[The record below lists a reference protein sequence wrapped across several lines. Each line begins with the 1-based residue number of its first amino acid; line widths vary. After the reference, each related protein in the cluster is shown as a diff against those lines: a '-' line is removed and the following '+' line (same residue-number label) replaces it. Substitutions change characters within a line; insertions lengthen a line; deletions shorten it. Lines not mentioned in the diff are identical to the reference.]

1 MKVERFVS
9 ALFLA
14 FSVLACNAQIAG
26 RYYRIVSGTQSVFPQ
41 DASSSASRVVL
52 WTETGVAAQRWQLV
66 DFGDGQYGFRNAY
79 SGLYLARENG
89 NKAGQPVSQRP
100 LKDAGDYAKWS
111 VQPVEGV
118 EGAYKLFTD
127 NTNKYCLS
135 KNIAQG
141 DGVKLSTIY
150 EPTTAAERTQF
161 YLVEDAACQ
170 TSFTAAVR
178 DSMMN
183 GFLNQYYHTAANG
196 HVLGNGGWWGDAEMF
211 ETILDAFETTGDAR
225 YREIFSELYKNFL
238 QRNGTDWSNNEFND
252 DITWMVLACVRA
264 YKFFGVQDY
273 LDKARKNYDAMYNR
287 AHQRFGTLVWKQ
299 SQENKLATNSCINC
313 PATVAACYLAEA
325 TGDEAY
331 YGKALSIYKAQRQL
345 LFDASNGQV
354 YDSRAW
360 TSDGSMEANFNHWAS
375 TYNQG
380 TMLGA
385 AILLYE
391 YTGDAQYLTDA
402 DKIYNYTISH
412 LCNGDSIINVC
423 QTISG
428 DLCGFKGIFMRY
440 ARRYA
445 QDLNHEEAFS
455 WMGKNAWKAWQ
466 NRNSKGVTWS
476 AWLTKTSE
484 DFKRKEGNDEKD
496 ITNDAF
502 GASTAVS
509 VAFNAHVNSMF
520 SKNAFST
527 NPATCFDD
535 LKFMQLSEEDGG
547 TCAVLNLP
555 HGYAGFRRVD
565 FGDSGA
571 QDVVLRVNATQSR
584 TKLIV
589 YADSVVADRRLGDTG
604 VITKGQ
610 WQNKTI
616 KLSER
621 LTGKHT
627 IYFVTTVAGAKLH
640 NFRFFADAAGISSAF
655 CSDRP
660 GKVGIYGMNGM
671 RVSPGVDVKA
681 LPKGLYVVC
690 NGRDGVAKVI
700 LHR

>member
-14 FSVLACNAQIAG
+14 FSVLACHAQIAG
-26 RYYRIVSGTQSVFPQ
+26 RYYRIASGSQSVFPPN
-41 DASSSASRVVL
+41 ASSSASRVVL

-79 SGLYLARENG
+79 SGLYLARANG
-89 NKAGQPVSQRP
+89 NNAGQAVSQR
-100 LKDAGDYAKWS
+100 LLSDAGEYAKWC
-111 VQPVEGV
+111 VRPVEGV
-118 EGAYKLFTD
+118 EGAFTIFTD
-127 NTNKYCLS
+127 DTYKYCLS
-135 KNIAQG
+135 KNLASG
-141 DGVKLSTIY
+141 DGVLLSTIY
-150 EPTTAAERTQF
+150 EPTTAAGRTQF
-161 YLVEDAACQ
+161 RLTEDGPVQ
-170 TSFTAAVR
+170 TSFTTAVR
-178 DSMMN
+178 DSMMS
-183 GFLNQYYHTAANG
+183 GFLNQYYHVAAAG

-211 ETILDAFETTGDAR
+211 ETVLDAFETTGDAK
-225 YREIFSELYKNFL
+225 YRDIFSELYANFL
-238 QRNGTDWSNNEFND
+238 QRNGTDWTNNEYND

-325 TGDEAY
+325 TGDKAY
-331 YGKALSIYKAQRQL
+331 YGKALTVYAGQRQL
-345 LFDASNGQV
+345 LFNPSNGQV

-360 TSDGSMEANFNHWAS
+360 TSDGAMEADFNHWAS

-391 YTGDAQYLTDA
+391 YTGDTQYLTDA

-455 WMGKNAWKAWQ
+455 WMEKNAWKAWQ

-509 VAFNAHVNSMF
+509 AAFNARVNRLF
-520 SKNAFST
+520 NKNAYAL
-527 NPATCFDD
+527 NPATGFDD
-535 LKFMQLSEEDGG
+535 LKFAQLSDEDGD
-547 TCAVLNLP
+547 TCAVMNLRD
-555 HGYAGFRRVD
+555 GYVGFRRVD
-565 FGDSGA
+565 FGDRGA

-589 YADSVVADRRLGDTG
+589 YADSVVADRRLGYTG
-604 VITKGQ
+604 FITKGQ
-610 WQNKTI
+610 WQDKTI
-616 KLSER
+616 KLSGR

-627 IYFVTTVAGAKLH
+627 LYFVTTNAGAKLH
-640 NFRFFADAAGISSAF
+640 DFRFFADADGISALIP
-655 CSDRP
+655 DRS
-660 GKVGIYGMNGM
+660 GNVGIYTINGM
-671 RVSPGVDVKA
+671 KISNNGDVKA
-681 LPKGLYVVC
+681 LPSGLYLVSSHGKVV
-690 NGRDGVAKVI
+690 KVI
-700 LHR
+700 R

>member
-1 MKVERFVS
+1 MKTDRIVS
-9 ALFLA
+9 ALFVA
-14 FSVLACNAQIAG
+14 FAVLTCQAQTPG
-26 RYYRIVSGTQSVFPQ
+26 KYYRIASGTQSAFPQ
-41 DASSSASRVVL
+41 DASGSKARAVL
-52 WTETGVAAQRWQLV
+52 WTDTGVAAQRWQLV
-66 DFGDGQYGFRNAY
+66 DLGDGLYGFRNAY
-79 SGLYLARENG
+79 SGLYLARETG
-89 NKAGQPVSQRP
+89 NKQGQPVSQRP
-100 LKDAGDYAKWS
+100 LTDAGDFAKWS

-118 EGAYKLFTD
+118 KGAYKLFTD
-127 NTNKYCLS
+127 NTNTYCLS
-135 KNIAQG
+135 KNLAQG
-141 DGVKLSTIY
+141 DGVMLSTIY

-178 DSMMN
+178 DFMMN

-225 YREIFSELYKNFL
+225 YREIFSELYNNFL
-238 QRNGTDWSNNEFND
+238 QRNGTDWTNNEFND

-273 LDKARKNYDAMYNR
+273 LNKARKNYDAMYNR

-325 TGDEAY
+325 TGDEDY
-331 YGKALSIYKAQRQL
+331 YRKALSIYKAQRQL

-360 TSDGSMEANFNHWAS
+360 TSDGSMEADFNHWAS

-385 AILLYE
+385 AVLLYE
-391 YTGDAQYLTDA
+391 HTGNTQYLSDA
-402 DKIYNYTISH
+402 DKIYNYTISN
-412 LCNGDSIINVC
+412 LCDGDGIIKVC

-445 QDLNHEEAFS
+445 QDLNHEDALA
-455 WMGKNAWKAWQ
+455 WMKKNAWRAWQ

-535 LKFMQLSEEDGG
+535 LKFMELSEEDGG

-555 HGYAGFRRVD
+555 NGYACFRRVD

-584 TKLIV
+584 TRLIV
-589 YADSVVADRRLGDTG
+589 YADAVVADRRLGDTG
-604 VITKGQ
+604 IITKGQ
-610 WQNKTI
+610 WQNKKI

-627 IYFVTTVAGAKLH
+627 LYFVTTVAGAKLH
-640 NFRFFADAAGISSAF
+640 NFRFFADAAGISAVVP
-655 CSDRP
+655 DRP
-660 GKVGIYGMNGM
+660 ENAGIYTINGM
-671 RVSPGVDVKA
+671 KVSNNSDIKA
-681 LPKGLYVVC
+681 LPRGLYVV
-690 NGRDGVAKVI
+690 GRSHGKVVKVI
-700 LHR
+700 R

>member
-26 RYYRIVSGTQSVFPQ
+26 RYYRIASGSQSVFPQ
-41 DASSSASRVVL
+41 NASSSASRVVL

-89 NKAGQPVSQRP
+89 NKAGQPVSQR
-100 LKDAGDYAKWS
+100 LLSDAGEYAKWC
-111 VQPVEGV
+111 VRPVEGV
-118 EGAYKLFTD
+118 EGAFTIFTD
-127 NTNKYCLS
+127 DTNKYCLS
-135 KNIAQG
+135 KNLASG
-141 DGVKLSTIY
+141 DGVSLSTIY
-150 EPTTAAERTQF
+150 EPTTAAGRTQF
-161 YLVEDAACQ
+161 RLTEDGPVQ
-170 TSFTAAVR
+170 TSFTTAVR

-183 GFLNQYYHTAANG
+183 GFLNQYYHVAAAG

-211 ETILDAFETTGDAR
+211 ETVLDAFETTGDAR
-225 YREIFSELYKNFL
+225 YRDIFSELYANFL
-238 QRNGTDWSNNEFND
+238 QRNGTDWTNNEYND

-325 TGDEAY
+325 TGDKAY
-331 YGKALSIYKAQRQL
+331 YGKALTVYAGQRQL
-345 LFDASNGQV
+345 LFNPSNGQV

-360 TSDGSMEANFNHWAS
+360 TSDGAMEADFNHWAS

-391 YTGDAQYLTDA
+391 YTGDTQYLTDA

-455 WMGKNAWKAWQ
+455 WMEKNAWKAWQ

-484 DFKRKEGNDEKD
+484 DFKRKEGNDEKN

-509 VAFNAHVNSMF
+509 AAFNARVNRLF
-520 SKNAFST
+520 NKNAYAL
-527 NPATCFDD
+527 NPATGFDD
-535 LKFMQLSEEDGG
+535 LKFAQLSDEDGD
-547 TCAVLNLP
+547 TCAVMNLRD
-555 HGYAGFRRVD
+555 GYVGFRRVD
-565 FGDSGA
+565 FGDRGA

-616 KLSER
+616 KLSKR

-640 NFRFFADAAGISSAF
+640 NFRFFADADGISTLI
-655 CSDRP
+655 SDKS
-660 GKVGIYGMNGM
+660 GNVGIYTINGM
-671 RVSPGVDVKA
+671 KISNNGDVKA
-681 LPKGLYVVC
+681 LPSGLYLVSSHGKVV
-690 NGRDGVAKVI
+690 KVI
-700 LHR
+700 R

>member
-14 FSVLACNAQIAG
+14 FSVLACNAQIVG
-26 RYYRIVSGTQSVFPQ
+26 RYYRIASGSQSVFPQ
-41 DASSSASRVVL
+41 NASSSASRLVL

-89 NKAGQPVSQRP
+89 NKSGQAVSQR
-100 LKDAGDYAKWS
+100 LLSDAGEYAKWC
-111 VQPVEGV
+111 VRPVEGV
-118 EGAYKLFTD
+118 EGAFTIFTD
-127 NTNKYCLS
+127 STNKYCLS
-135 KNIAQG
+135 RNLAQG
-141 DGVKLSTIY
+141 DGVLLSTIY
-150 EPTTAAERTQF
+150 GPTTAAERTQF
-161 YLVEDAACQ
+161 RLTEDGSVQ
-170 TSFTAAVR
+170 TSLTTAVR
-178 DSMMN
+178 DSMMS
-183 GFLNQYYHTAANG
+183 GFLNQYYHEAAVG

-211 ETILDAFETTGDAR
+211 ETVLDAFETTGDAR
-225 YREIFSELYKNFL
+225 YRDVFSELYANFL
-238 QRNGTDWSNNEFND
+238 QRNGTDWTNNEFND

-273 LDKARKNYDAMYNR
+273 LDKARKNFDAMYNR

-325 TGDEAY
+325 TGDKAY
-331 YGKALSIYKAQRQL
+331 YGKALTVYAGQRQL
-345 LFDASNGQV
+345 LFNPSDGQV

-360 TSDGSMEANFNHWAS
+360 TSDGAMEADFNHWAS

-440 ARRYA
+440 ARLYA

-484 DFKRKEGNDEKD
+484 NFRHKEGNDEKD

-509 VAFNAHVNSMF
+509 AAFNARVNRLF
-520 SKNAFST
+520 NKNAYAL
-527 NPATCFDD
+527 NQATGFDD
-535 LKFMQLSEEDGG
+535 LKFTQLSDEDGD
-547 TCAVLNLP
+547 TCAVMNLRD
-555 HGYAGFRRVD
+555 GYVGFRRID
-565 FGDSGA
+565 FGQAGA
-571 QDVVLRVNATQSR
+571 RNVLVRVSSSSAR

-589 YADSVVADRRLGDTG
+589 YADSIVAERRLGDTG
-604 VITKGQ
+604 FVTKGK
-610 WQNKTI
+610 WEDKTV
-616 KLSER
+616 KLSEK
-621 LTGKHT
+621 LTGRHS
-627 IYFVTTVAGAKLH
+627 IYFVTTNAGGKLRD
-640 NFRFFADAAGISSAF
+640 FRFFGDVDGISAL

-671 RVSPGVDVKA
+671 RVSPGVDAKA

-690 NGRDGVAKVI
+690 NGRDGVVKVI
-700 LHR
+700 LLR

>member
-14 FSVLACNAQIAG
+14 FSVLACHAQIAG
-26 RYYRIVSGTQSVFPQ
+26 RYYRIASGSQSVFPQ
-41 DASSSASRVVL
+41 NASSSASRVVL

-79 SGLYLARENG
+79 SGLYLARANG
-89 NKAGQPVSQRP
+89 NNAGQPVSQR
-100 LKDAGDYAKWS
+100 LLSDAGEYAKWC
-111 VQPVEGV
+111 VRPVEGV
-118 EGAYKLFTD
+118 EGAFTIFTD
-127 NTNKYCLS
+127 DTYKYCLS
-135 KNIAQG
+135 KNLASG
-141 DGVKLSTIY
+141 DGVLLSTIY
-150 EPTTAAERTQF
+150 EPTTAAGRTQF
-161 YLVEDAACQ
+161 RLTEDGPVQ
-170 TSFTAAVR
+170 TSFTTAVR
-178 DSMMN
+178 DSMMS
-183 GFLNQYYHTAANG
+183 GFLNQYYHEAAAG

-211 ETILDAFETTGDAR
+211 ETILDAFETTGDAK
-225 YREIFSELYKNFL
+225 YRDIFSELYANFL
-238 QRNGTDWSNNEFND
+238 QRNGTDWTNNEYND

-299 SQENKLATNSCINC
+299 SQKNKLATNSCINC

-325 TGDEAY
+325 TGDKAY
-331 YGKALSIYKAQRQL
+331 YGKALTVYAGQRQL
-345 LFDASNGQV
+345 LFNPSNGQV

-360 TSDGSMEANFNHWAS
+360 TSDGAMEADFNHWAS

-391 YTGDAQYLTDA
+391 YTGDTQYLTDA

-455 WMGKNAWKAWQ
+455 WMEKNAWKAWQ

-484 DFKRKEGNDEKD
+484 DFKRKEGNDEKN

-509 VAFNAHVNSMF
+509 AAFNARVNRLF
-520 SKNAFST
+520 NKNAYAL
-527 NPATCFDD
+527 NPATGFDD
-535 LKFMQLSEEDGG
+535 LKFAQLSDEDGD
-547 TCAVLNLP
+547 TCAVMNLRD
-555 HGYAGFRRVD
+555 GYVGFRRVD
-565 FGDSGA
+565 FGDRGA

-604 VITKGQ
+604 FITKGQ
-610 WQNKTI
+610 WQDKTI
-616 KLSER
+616 KLSGR

-627 IYFVTTVAGAKLH
+627 LYFVTTNAGAKLH
-640 NFRFFADAAGISSAF
+640 DFRFFADADGISALIP
-655 CSDRP
+655 DRS
-660 GKVGIYGMNGM
+660 GKVGIYTINGM
-671 RVSPGVDVKA
+671 KISNNGDVKA
-681 LPKGLYVVC
+681 LPNGLYLVSSHGKVV
-690 NGRDGVAKVI
+690 KVI
-700 LHR
+700 R

>member
-1 MKVERFVS
+1 
-9 ALFLA
+9 
-14 FSVLACNAQIAG
+14 
-26 RYYRIVSGTQSVFPQ
+26 
-41 DASSSASRVVL
+41 
-52 WTETGVAAQRWQLV
+52 
-66 DFGDGQYGFRNAY
+66 
-79 SGLYLARENG
+79 
-89 NKAGQPVSQRP
+89 
-100 LKDAGDYAKWS
+100 
-111 VQPVEGV
+111 
-118 EGAYKLFTD
+118 
-127 NTNKYCLS
+127 
-135 KNIAQG
+135 
-141 DGVKLSTIY
+141 
-150 EPTTAAERTQF
+150 
-161 YLVEDAACQ
+161 
-170 TSFTAAVR
+170 
-178 DSMMN
+178 
-183 GFLNQYYHTAANG
+183 
-196 HVLGNGGWWGDAEMF
+196 VLGNGGWWGDAEMF

-225 YREIFSELYKNFL
+225 YREIFSELYNNFL
-238 QRNGTDWSNNEFND
+238 QRNGTDWTNNEFND

-360 TSDGSMEANFNHWAS
+360 TSDGSMEADFNHWAS

-385 AILLYE
+385 AVLLYE
-391 YTGDAQYLTDA
+391 YTGNTQYLSDA
-402 DKIYNYTISH
+402 DKIYNYTISN
-412 LCNGDSIINVC
+412 LCDGDSIIKVC

-445 QDLNHEEAFS
+445 HDLNHEDALA
-455 WMGKNAWKAWQ
+455 WMKKNAWRAWQ

-509 VAFNAHVNSMF
+509 VAFNAHVNHMF

-527 NPATCFDD
+527 NPAACFDD
-535 LKFMQLSEEDGG
+535 LKFMQLSEEDGD
-547 TCAVLNLP
+547 TCAVLNLRD
-555 HGYAGFRRVD
+555 GYAGFRRVD

-571 QDVVLRVNATQSR
+571 QNVVLRVNATQSR

-604 VITKGQ
+604 FITMGQ
-610 WQNKTI
+610 WQDKTI

-627 IYFVTTVAGAKLH
+627 LYFVTTNAGAKLH
-640 NFRFFADAAGISSAF
+640 DFRFFADADGISALVPDRPENAGIYT
-655 CSDRP
+655 
-660 GKVGIYGMNGM
+660 INGM
-671 RVSPGVDVKA
+671 KVSNNSDIKA
-681 LPKGLYVVC
+681 LPRGLYVV
-690 NGRDGVAKVI
+690 GRSHGKVVKVI
-700 LHR
+700 R

>member
-14 FSVLACNAQIAG
+14 FSVLTCHAQIAG
-26 RYYRIVSGTQSVFPQ
+26 RYYRIASGSQSVFPQ
-41 DASSSASRVVL
+41 NASSSASRVVL

-89 NKAGQPVSQRP
+89 NKSGQAVSQR
-100 LKDAGDYAKWS
+100 LLSDAGEYAKWC
-111 VQPVEGV
+111 VRPVEGV
-118 EGAYKLFTD
+118 EGAFTIFTD
-127 NTNKYCLS
+127 DTYKYCLS
-135 KNIAQG
+135 KNLASG
-141 DGVKLSTIY
+141 DGVLLSTIY
-150 EPTTAAERTQF
+150 EPTTAAGRTQF
-161 YLVEDAACQ
+161 RLTEDGPVQ
-170 TSFTAAVR
+170 TSFTTAVR

-183 GFLNQYYHTAANG
+183 GFLNQYYHVAAAG

-211 ETILDAFETTGDAR
+211 ETVLDAFETTGDAK
-225 YREIFSELYKNFL
+225 YRDIFSELYNNFL
-238 QRNGTDWSNNEFND
+238 QRNGTDWTNNEYND

-325 TGDEAY
+325 TGDKAY
-331 YGKALSIYKAQRQL
+331 YGKALTVYAGQRQL
-345 LFDASNGQV
+345 LFNPSNGQV

-360 TSDGSMEANFNHWAS
+360 TSDGAMEADFNHWAS

-455 WMGKNAWKAWQ
+455 WMEKNAWKAWQ

-509 VAFNAHVNSMF
+509 AAFNARVNRLF
-520 SKNAFST
+520 NKNAYAL
-527 NPATCFDD
+527 NPATGFDD
-535 LKFMQLSEEDGG
+535 LKFAQLSDEDGD
-547 TCAVLNLP
+547 TCAVMNLRD
-555 HGYAGFRRVD
+555 GYVGFRRVD
-565 FGDSGA
+565 FGDRGA

-604 VITKGQ
+604 FITKGQ
-610 WQNKTI
+610 WQDKTI
-616 KLSER
+616 KLSGR

-627 IYFVTTVAGAKLH
+627 LYFVTTNAGAKLRD
-640 NFRFFADAAGISSAF
+640 FRFFADADGISALIPDKS
-655 CSDRP
+655 
-660 GKVGIYGMNGM
+660 GNVGIYTINGM
-671 RVSPGVDVKA
+671 KISNNGDVKA
-681 LPKGLYVVC
+681 LPSGLYLVSSHGKVV
-690 NGRDGVAKVI
+690 KVI
-700 LHR
+700 R

>member
-26 RYYRIVSGTQSVFPQ
+26 RFYRIASGSQSVFPQ
-41 DASSSASRVVL
+41 NASSSASRVVL

-66 DFGDGQYGFRNAY
+66 DLGDGLYGFRNAY

-89 NKAGQPVSQRP
+89 NKSGQPVSQRP
-100 LKDAGDYAKWS
+100 LTDAGDYAKWS

-141 DGVKLSTIY
+141 DGVMLSTIY

-178 DSMMN
+178 
-183 GFLNQYYHTAANG
+183 G

-225 YREIFSELYKNFL
+225 YREIFSELYNNFL
-238 QRNGTDWSNNEFND
+238 QRNGTDWTNNEFND

-360 TSDGSMEANFNHWAS
+360 TSDGSMEADFNHWAS

-385 AILLYE
+385 AVLLYE
-391 YTGDAQYLTDA
+391 YTGNTQYLSDA
-402 DKIYNYTISH
+402 DKIYNYTISN
-412 LCNGDSIINVC
+412 LCDGDSIIKVC

-445 QDLNHEEAFS
+445 HDLNHEDALA
-455 WMGKNAWKAWQ
+455 WMKKNAWRAWQ

-509 VAFNAHVNSMF
+509 VAFNAHVNHMF

-527 NPATCFDD
+527 NPAACFDD
-535 LKFMQLSEEDGG
+535 LKFMQLSEEDGD
-547 TCAVLNLP
+547 TCAVLNLRD
-555 HGYAGFRRVD
+555 GYAGFRRVD

-571 QDVVLRVNATQSR
+571 QNVVLRVNATQSR

-604 VITKGQ
+604 FITMGQ
-610 WQNKTI
+610 WQDKTI

-627 IYFVTTVAGAKLH
+627 LYFVTTNAGAKLH
-640 NFRFFADAAGISSAF
+640 DFRFFADADGISALVPDRPENAGIYT
-655 CSDRP
+655 
-660 GKVGIYGMNGM
+660 INGM
-671 RVSPGVDVKA
+671 KVSNNSDIKA
-681 LPKGLYVVC
+681 LPRGLYVV
-690 NGRDGVAKVI
+690 GRSHGKVVKVI
-700 LHR
+700 R

>member
-26 RYYRIVSGTQSVFPQ
+26 RYYRIASGSQSVFPQ
-41 DASSSASRVVL
+41 NASSSASRVVL

-66 DFGDGQYGFRNAY
+66 DLGDGLYGFRNAY

-89 NKAGQPVSQRP
+89 NKSGQPVSQRP
-100 LKDAGDYAKWS
+100 LTDAGDYAKWS

-127 NTNKYCLS
+127 NTNKYC
-135 KNIAQG
+135 
-141 DGVKLSTIY
+141 
-150 EPTTAAERTQF
+150 TQF

-183 GFLNQYYHTAANG
+183 GFLNQYYHVAAAG

-225 YREIFSELYKNFL
+225 YREIFSELYNNFL
-238 QRNGTDWSNNEFND
+238 QRNGTDWTNNEFND

-313 PATVAACYLAEA
+313 PATVA
-325 TGDEAY
+325 
-331 YGKALSIYKAQRQL
+331 
-345 LFDASNGQV
+345 NGQV

-360 TSDGSMEANFNHWAS
+360 TSDGSMEADFNHWAS

-385 AILLYE
+385 AVLLYE
-391 YTGDAQYLTDA
+391 YTGNTQYLSDA
-402 DKIYNYTISH
+402 DKIYNYTISN
-412 LCNGDSIINVC
+412 LCDGDSIIKVC

-445 QDLNHEEAFS
+445 HDLNHEDALA
-455 WMGKNAWKAWQ
+455 WMKKNAWRAWQ

-509 VAFNAHVNSMF
+509 VAFNAHVNHMF

-527 NPATCFDD
+527 NPAACFDD
-535 LKFMQLSEEDGG
+535 LKFMQLSEEDGD
-547 TCAVLNLP
+547 TCAVLNLRD
-555 HGYAGFRRVD
+555 GYAGFRRVD

-571 QDVVLRVNATQSR
+571 QNVVLRVNATQSR

-604 VITKGQ
+604 FITMGQ
-610 WQNKTI
+610 WQDKTI

-627 IYFVTTVAGAKLH
+627 LYFVTTNAGAKLH
-640 NFRFFADAAGISSAF
+640 DFRFFADADGISALVPDRPENAGIYT
-655 CSDRP
+655 
-660 GKVGIYGMNGM
+660 INGM
-671 RVSPGVDVKA
+671 KVSNNSDIKA
-681 LPKGLYVVC
+681 LPRGLYVV
-690 NGRDGVAKVI
+690 GRSHGKVVKVI
-700 LHR
+700 R

>member
-26 RYYRIVSGTQSVFPQ
+26 RFYRIASGSQSVFPQ
-41 DASSSASRVVL
+41 NASSSASRVVL

-66 DFGDGQYGFRNAY
+66 DLGDGLYGFRNAY

-89 NKAGQPVSQRP
+89 NKSGQPVSQRP
-100 LKDAGDYAKWS
+100 LTDAGDYAKWS

-141 DGVKLSTIY
+141 DGVMLSTIY

-183 GFLNQYYHTAANG
+183 GFLNQYYHVAAAG

-225 YREIFSELYKNFL
+225 YREIFSELYNNFL
-238 QRNGTDWSNNEFND
+238 QRNGTDWTNNEFND

-360 TSDGSMEANFNHWAS
+360 TSDGSMEADFNHWAS

-380 TMLGA
+380 TML
-385 AILLYE
+385 
-391 YTGDAQYLTDA
+391 
-402 DKIYNYTISH
+402 NYTISN
-412 LCNGDSIINVC
+412 LCDGDSIIKVC

-445 QDLNHEEAFS
+445 HDLNHEDALA
-455 WMGKNAWKAWQ
+455 WMKKNAWRAWQ

-509 VAFNAHVNSMF
+509 VAFNAHVNHMF

-527 NPATCFDD
+527 NPAACFDD
-535 LKFMQLSEEDGG
+535 LKFMQLSEEDGD
-547 TCAVLNLP
+547 TCAVLNLRD
-555 HGYAGFRRVD
+555 GYAGFRRVD

-571 QDVVLRVNATQSR
+571 QNVVLRVNATQSR

-604 VITKGQ
+604 FITMGQ
-610 WQNKTI
+610 WQDKTI

-627 IYFVTTVAGAKLH
+627 LYFVTTNAGAKLH
-640 NFRFFADAAGISSAF
+640 DFRFFADADGISALVPDRPENAGIYT
-655 CSDRP
+655 
-660 GKVGIYGMNGM
+660 INGM
-671 RVSPGVDVKA
+671 KVSNNSDIKA
-681 LPKGLYVVC
+681 LPRGLYVV
-690 NGRDGVAKVI
+690 GRSHGKVVKVI
-700 LHR
+700 R

>member
-41 DASSSASRVVL
+41 DASGSTARAVL

-66 DFGDGQYGFRNAY
+66 DLGDGLYGFRNAY

-89 NKAGQPVSQRP
+89 NKSGQSVSQRP
-100 LKDAGDYAKWS
+100 LTDAGDYAKWS

-141 DGVKLSTIY
+141 DGVMLSTIY

-183 GFLNQYYHTAANG
+183 GFLNQYYH
-196 HVLGNGGWWGDAEMF
+196 MF

-225 YREIFSELYKNFL
+225 YREIFSELYNNFL
-238 QRNGTDWSNNEFND
+238 QRNGTDWTNNEFND

-360 TSDGSMEANFNHWAS
+360 TSDGSMEADFNHWAS

-385 AILLYE
+385 AVLLYE
-391 YTGDAQYLTDA
+391 HTGNTQYLSDA
-402 DKIYNYTISH
+402 DKIYNYTISN
-412 LCNGDSIINVC
+412 LCDGDSIIKVC

-445 QDLNHEEAFS
+445 QDLNHEDALA
-455 WMGKNAWKAWQ
+455 WMKKNAWRAWQ

-535 LKFMQLSEEDGG
+535 LKFMQLSEEDGD
-547 TCAVLNLP
+547 TCAVLNLRD
-555 HGYAGFRRVD
+555 GYAGFRRVD

-571 QDVVLRVNATQSR
+571 QNVVLRVNATQSR

-604 VITKGQ
+604 FITMGQ
-610 WQNKTI
+610 WQDKTI

-627 IYFVTTVAGAKLH
+627 LYFVTTNAGAKLH
-640 NFRFFADAAGISSAF
+640 DFRFFADADGISALVPDRPENAGIYT
-655 CSDRP
+655 
-660 GKVGIYGMNGM
+660 INGM
-671 RVSPGVDVKA
+671 KVSNNSDIKA
-681 LPKGLYVVC
+681 LPRGLYVV
-690 NGRDGVAKVI
+690 GRSHGKVVKVI
-700 LHR
+700 R

>member
-127 NTNKYCLS
+127 NTNKFCLS

-440 ARRYA
+440 APAAMPRTSTTRRP
-445 QDLNHEEAFS
+445 FRG
-455 WMGKNAWKAWQ
+455 WGRMRGKPGRTVIPKA
-466 NRNSKGVTWS
+466 
-476 AWLTKTSE
+476 
-484 DFKRKEGNDEKD
+484 
-496 ITNDAF
+496 
-502 GASTAVS
+502 
-509 VAFNAHVNSMF
+509 
-520 SKNAFST
+520 
-527 NPATCFDD
+527 
-535 LKFMQLSEEDGG
+535 
-547 TCAVLNLP
+547 
-555 HGYAGFRRVD
+555 
-565 FGDSGA
+565 
-571 QDVVLRVNATQSR
+571 
-584 TKLIV
+584 
-589 YADSVVADRRLGDTG
+589 
-604 VITKGQ
+604 
-610 WQNKTI
+610 
-616 KLSER
+616 
-621 LTGKHT
+621 
-627 IYFVTTVAGAKLH
+627 
-640 NFRFFADAAGISSAF
+640 
-655 CSDRP
+655 
-660 GKVGIYGMNGM
+660 
-671 RVSPGVDVKA
+671 
-681 LPKGLYVVC
+681 
-690 NGRDGVAKVI
+690 
-700 LHR
+700 